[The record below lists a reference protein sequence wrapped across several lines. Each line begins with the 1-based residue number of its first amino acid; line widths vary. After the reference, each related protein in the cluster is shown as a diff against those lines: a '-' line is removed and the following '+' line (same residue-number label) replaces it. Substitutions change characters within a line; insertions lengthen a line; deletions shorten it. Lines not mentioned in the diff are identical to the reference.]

1 MTTRPDAID
10 RLSPAVRYQIA
21 NGLGWSGLR
30 PVQAL
35 STEAILDGA
44 NCVVLAPTAGGKT
57 EAAFLP
63 LLSRMDVEDWRG
75 VSVLYIAPIRAL
87 LNNQEARLATL
98 TGLIGRR
105 AGKWHGDVKD
115 AARRRMIQDPPD
127 VLAITPESLE
137 AMLLSTRTPAR
148 RFLAHV
154 RAVVIDEV
162 HAFAGDDR
170 GAHLVAL
177 LERVSRIAEGDIQR
191 IGLSA
196 TVGDPEVIVAWLSGS
211 SMRPQ
216 RVVDPGGARKPPDL
230 HLDFVG
236 TLDNAALLIDRLY
249 PGTRRLVFV
258 DSRRR
263 VEELGHRL
271 SQRGVDVYLSH
282 SSLALSQRT
291 AAERAFE
298 EGTNCVI
305 VATSALELGIDVGD
319 LDHVIQIDAPSSVSS
334 FLQRMGRTGR
344 RPGTTANC
352 TFLATDDDALVRA
365 AAIIDL
371 FRKGYIEPAAPS
383 VWSPHVLAHQ
393 AIALAMQE
401 QGSAAH
407 AWWTWLEGCAAF
419 REVSPLERE
428 AIVRHMV
435 ANDILV
441 EADARLALGARGE
454 KLYGAKHFLELY
466 AVFSTPRVLRVMHGQ
481 TEVGV
486 IDASFLQDKEEKIPN
501 FVLAGRAWHI
511 NGVDWKGGTCAVQ
524 PAESGAYPRWFGQPV
539 SLERSL
545 CQAMRR
551 ILAGTDTDP
560 SWSKRAVAALESQRE
575 SHAFLDDGPL
585 ALEEDSDGR
594 CRWWTFGGGAG
605 NRVLAG
611 LLELE
616 LGERVSPGNTFITF
630 SGGAAESAVAIRQAI
645 RALATRAPLT
655 WNEAARLV
663 DPGQRSRVSKFQPCL
678 PPDIEHELIA
688 RETMNVG
695 DANATLATWVDGKE
709 GECEPT

>member
-63 LLSRMDVEDWRG
+63 LLSKMDVEDWRG
-75 VSVLYIAPIRAL
+75 VSVLYVAPIRAL
-87 LNNQEARLATL
+87 LNNQEARLSTL

-105 AGKWHGDVKD
+105 AGKWHGDVKGP
-115 AARRRMIQDPPD
+115 ARRRMIDDSPD

-170 GAHLVAL
+170 GSHLVAL
-177 LERVSRIAEGDIQR
+177 LERISRIAESDIQR

-196 TVGDPEVIVAWLSGS
+196 TVGDPDAIVAWLSGS
-211 SMRPQ
+211 SLRPQ
-216 RVVDPGGARKPPDL
+216 RIVDPHGARNPPQL
-230 HLDFVG
+230 SLDFVG

-291 AAERAFE
+291 AAEKAFE

-344 RPGTTANC
+344 RAGTTANC
-352 TFLATDDDALVRA
+352 TFLATDDDALLRA

-371 FRKGYIEPAAPS
+371 FRSGYVEPARPS
-383 VWSPHVLAHQ
+383 AWSPHVLAHQ
-393 AIALAMQE
+393 AIALSMQE
-401 QGSAAH
+401 QGSASH
-407 AWWTWLEGCAAF
+407 AWWSWLEGCAAF
-419 REVSPLERE
+419 RDVSATERE

-435 ANDILV
+435 DNDILV

-454 KLYGAKHFLELY
+454 KLYGAKNFLELY

-486 IDASFLQDKEEKIPN
+486 VDASFLQDKEQKVPN

-511 NGVDWKGGTCAVQ
+511 NGVDWKGGTCSVE
-524 PAESGAYPRWFGQPV
+524 PAEAGAYPRWFGQPM

-551 ILAGTDTDP
+551 VVVSKDSDP
-560 SWSKRAVAALESQRE
+560 SWSKRAATALEAQRE
-575 SHAFLDDGPL
+575 SHAFLEDEALP
-585 ALEEDSDGR
+585 LEEGSDGR
-594 CRWWTFGGGAG
+594 CRWWTFGGGGG

-611 LLELE
+611 ILERE

-630 SGGAAESAVAIRQAI
+630 SSGAAESAVAIRQAI
-645 RALATRAPLT
+645 DALAARAPVA
-655 WNEAARLV
+655 WSEATRLV

-678 PPDIEHELIA
+678 PPDIEHGLIA
-688 RETMNVG
+688 RETMSVD
-695 DANATLATWVDGKE
+695 DANATLAEWKRGSDE
-709 GECEPT
+709 GAQR

>member
-1 MTTRPDAID
+1 MTTPCDAID

-21 NGLGWSGLR
+21 NGLGWGGLR

-63 LLSRMDVEDWRG
+63 LLSKMDVEDWRG

-87 LNNQEARLATL
+87 LNNQEARLSRL

-105 AGKWHGDVKD
+105 AGKWHGDVKEP
-115 AARRRMIQDPPD
+115 ARRRMIDDPPD
-127 VLAITPESLE
+127 ILAITPESLE

-148 RFLAHV
+148 RFLAQV

-177 LERVSRIAEGDIQR
+177 LERITRLAEADIQR

-196 TVGDPEVIVAWLSGS
+196 TVGDPEAIVSWLSGS
-211 SMRPQ
+211 SLRPQ
-216 RVVDPGGARKPPDL
+216 RVVDPGGARKQPEL
-230 HLDFVG
+230 ALDFVG
-236 TLDNAALLIDRLY
+236 TLDNAALLIERLY

-282 SSLALSQRT
+282 SSLALSERT

-344 RPGTTANC
+344 RAGTTANC
-352 TFLATDDDALVRA
+352 TFLVTDDDALLRA
-365 AAIIDL
+365 AALINL
-371 FRKGYIEPAAPS
+371 FRSGYIEPARPS
-383 VWSPHVLAHQ
+383 AWSPHVLAHQ
-393 AIALAMQE
+393 AIALSMQE
-401 QGSAAH
+401 QGSASH

-419 REVSPLERE
+419 REVLASERE

-435 ANDILV
+435 ENDILV
-441 EADARLALGARGE
+441 DSDARLALGAQGE
-454 KLYGAKHFLELY
+454 RLYGARNFLELY

-481 TEVGV
+481 LEVGV
-486 IDASFLQDKEEKIPN
+486 VDASFLQDKERQSPN
-501 FVLAGRAWHI
+501 FVLAGRPWHI
-511 NGVDWKGGTCAVQ
+511 ASVDWKGGICSVE
-524 PAESGAYPRWFGQPV
+524 PAEAGGYPRWFGQPV
-539 SLERSL
+539 SLAHAL
-545 CQAMRR
+545 CQAMRKV
-551 ILAGTDTDP
+551 LLSSDHDA
-560 SWSKRAVAALESQRE
+560 SWSKRAVTAIEAQRE
-575 SHAFLDDGPL
+575 SHAFLNDSSLPI
-585 ALEEDSDGR
+585 EEDADGR
-594 CRWWTFGGGAG
+594 CRWWTFAGGAG

-616 LGERVSPGNTFITF
+616 LGARVSPGNTFITF
-630 SGGAAESAVAIRQAI
+630 ADGAAESSVAIRQAI
-645 RALATRAPLT
+645 DAIAARAPLG
-655 WNEAARLV
+655 WCDAAPLV

-678 PPDIEHELIA
+678 PSQIEHGLIA
-688 RETMNVG
+688 RETMSID
-695 DANATLATWVDGKE
+695 DANEILAEWKRGVSA
-709 GECEPT
+709 

>member
-1 MTTRPDAID
+1 LTSRPDAID

-63 LLSRMDVEDWRG
+63 LLSMMDVEDWRG

-87 LNNQEARLATL
+87 LNNQEARLAKL

-105 AGKWHGDVKD
+105 AGKWHGDVKEP
-115 AARRRMIQDPPD
+115 ARKRMIGEPPD

-148 RFLAHV
+148 RFLANV

-170 GAHLVAL
+170 GAHLVSL
-177 LERVSRIAEGDIQR
+177 LERITRIAESDIQR

-196 TVGDPEVIVAWLSGS
+196 TVGDPEVIVGWLSGS
-211 SMRPQ
+211 SLRPQ
-216 RVVDPGGARKPPDL
+216 RVVDPGGARMPPEL

-236 TLDNAALLIDRLY
+236 TLDNAAIVIDKLY

-282 SSLALSQRT
+282 SSLALSERA
-291 AAERAFE
+291 AAEKAFE

-344 RPGTTANC
+344 RAGSRANC
-352 TFLATDDDALVRA
+352 TFLATDDDALLRA

-371 FRKGYIEPAAPS
+371 FRNGYVEPAAPS
-383 VWSPHVLAHQ
+383 TWTPHVLAHQ
-393 AIALAMQE
+393 AIALSMQE
-401 QGSAAH
+401 QGSASH
-407 AWWTWLEGCAAF
+407 GWWSCLEGCVAY
-419 REVSPLERE
+419 RDVSASERE
-428 AIVRHMV
+428 SIVRHMV
-435 ANDILV
+435 NNDILI
-441 EADARLALGARGE
+441 EADARLALGAQGE
-454 KLYGAKHFLELY
+454 RLYGARNFLELY
-466 AVFSTPRVLRVMHGQ
+466 AVFSTPRVLRVVHGQ

-486 IDASFLQDKEEKIPN
+486 VDAAFLQDTERQSPN
-501 FVLAGRAWHI
+501 FVLAGRPWRI
-511 NGVDWKGGTCAVQ
+511 VGVDWRGGTCSVE
-524 PAESGAYPRWFGQPV
+524 PAEAGAYPRWFGQPV
-539 SLERSL
+539 FLTRTL

-551 ILAGTDTDP
+551 VLHGTENDG
-560 SWSKRAVAALESQRE
+560 SWSKRAVAAIDTQRA
-575 SHAFLDDGPL
+575 SHPFLDDASLP
-585 ALEEDSDGR
+585 LEEDSDGR

-616 LGERVSPGNTFITF
+616 LGARVSPGNTFITF
-630 SGGAAESAVAIRQAI
+630 ADGAATSSVAIRQAI
-645 RALATRAPLT
+645 DVLSARAPLDWT
-655 WNEAARLV
+655 DVAPLV

-678 PPDIEHELIA
+678 PADIEQGLIA
-688 RETMNVG
+688 RETMSI
-695 DANATLATWVDGKE
+695 DEANETLSAWGR
-709 GECEPT
+709 GPA

>member
-87 LNNQEARLATL
+87 LNNQEARLSKL

-115 AARRRMIQDPPD
+115 AARKRLIEDPPD

-177 LERVSRIAEGDIQR
+177 LERVSRIAESDIQR

-196 TVGDPEVIVAWLSGS
+196 TVGDPEVIVGWLSGS

-271 SQRGVDVYLSH
+271 SQRDVEVYLSH

-344 RPGTTANC
+344 RPGSTANC
-352 TFLATDDDALVRA
+352 TFLATDDDALLRA

-383 VWSPHVLAHQ
+383 AWSPHVLAHQ

-401 QGSAAH
+401 QGSATH

-419 REVSPLERE
+419 RDVSPVERE

-486 IDASFLQDKEEKIPN
+486 IDASFLQDKEEKVPN

-511 NGVDWKGGTCAVQ
+511 NGVDWKAGTCSVQ
-524 PAESGAYPRWFGQPV
+524 PAEAGAYPRWFGQPV

-545 CQAMRR
+545 CQAMHR
-551 ILAGTDTDP
+551 ILTGTDTDP
-560 SWSKRAVAALESQRE
+560 AWSKRAVAALEAQRE
-575 SHAFLDDGPL
+575 SHAFLDVGPL
-585 ALEEDSDGR
+585 PLEEGPDGR

-630 SGGAAESAVAIRQAI
+630 SNRAAESTVAIRQAI
-645 RALATRAPLT
+645 HGLAARAPIT
-655 WNEAARLV
+655 WDDAARLV

-678 PPDIEHELIA
+678 PPDIEHGLIA
-688 RETMNVG
+688 REAMNVD
-695 DANATLATWVDGKE
+695 DANATLANWGLDLSTRE
-709 GECEPT
+709 G